1 MKKVFIF
8 LTIIFVV
15 LGCFTLGFLLLS
27 PNDKDDIVATTQQST
42 TPVATAETVTTRDI
56 LAPKQP
62 TIISD
67 DELIAQIKN
76 KRYIES
82 SYMALEYSKIS
93 NTKLIDVIKNYI
105 EDSNGMQPEDIK
117 EIVSLHEKTFLNRYL
132 KVYILTVDKTIDP
145 TMSEVDAAMKNALFK
160 MKSAYSSFGAYG
172 RDNIVT
178 AEDGTVTN
186 NGPNWDINILKL
198 SVQEL
203 EAANTYVDGVLK
215 TVGLADIKI
224 EKAWIDA
231 NINANDLTTVLNK
244 SNVVETVDDLDNKP
258 KKAYTD
264 SGSTNVEEPIVVDDL
279 EPTIQSNDADSPS
292 EYVDDISSD
301 IPYEEDTSLDLSD
314 LQ

>member
-27 PNDKDDIVATTQQST
+27 PNDKDTVATTQQVS

-117 EIVSLHEKTFLNRYL
+117 EIISLHEKTFLNRYL
-132 KVYILTVDKTIDP
+132 KVYILTVDKSIDP
-145 TMSEVDAAMKNALFK
+145 TMSEVDKSMKNALFK
-160 MKSAYSSFGAYG
+160 MKSAYSSFSAYG
-172 RDNIVT
+172 RDKISTDSEGAMIN
-178 AEDGTVTN
+178 D
-186 NGPNWDINILKL
+186 GPNWDINILKL

-244 SNVVETVDDLDNKP
+244 SNVVETVEDLDNKP
-258 KKAYTD
+258 KKSYTD
-264 SGSTNVEEPIVVDDL
+264 AGSSTTEEEPIVVDDL
-279 EPTIQSNDADSPS
+279 EPAITGTATDFVENLS
-292 EYVDDISSD
+292 EE